1 MCYVCTAAS
10 CPLLP
15 AWSGPKTAVN
25 GGASQSFP
33 LPTCLLDRW
42 QYYSMLLDA
51 VVLRQARPSYTTVIT
66 HPLVQGIMLSIATF
80 PGATRPQESAYT
92 TSYRERLG
100 RV

>member
-1 MCYVCTAAS
+1 MLCVYGS
-10 CPLLP
+10 ILP
-15 AWSGPKTAVN
+15 SLTGLVGPKNRGERGRQPVI
-25 GGASQSFP
+25 SSP
-33 LPTCLLDRW
+33 YMPWDRW